1 MCTGF
6 DVAIEY
12 FEQDTLNCLEYDKRD
27 YKYPYLNYKCTFN
40 PKLENMAMICQ
51 NDGLFFTCTELQS
64 MWAAKVFSGKM
75 KLSSKEEMELEINKA
90 REKRKLNLKEVDHL
104 TKKEYIFDDIDSDET
119 ELPSIKLLGEKFQ
132 ENKDFIVP
140 HHIFKA

>member
-75 KLSSKEEMELEINKA
+75 KLPSKEEMEFEINKA
-90 REKRKLNLKEVDHL
+90 REKRKLNLKLQFPYDHDAL
-104 TKKEYIFDDIDSDET
+104 MDMLASELGILPDFDDIKEKDP
-119 ELPSIKLLGEKFQ
+119 ELYDMIW
-132 ENKDFIVP
+132 NK
-140 HHIFKA
+140 

>member
-12 FEQDTLNCLEYDKRD
+12 FEQDTLNCLEYDKKD

-40 PKLENMAMICQ
+40 PKLENIAMIGQ
-51 NDGLFFTCTELQS
+51 NDGLFFTCIELQS

-75 KLSSKEEMELEINKA
+75 KLPSKEEMELEINKA
-90 REKRKLNLKEVDHL
+90 REKRKLNLKLQFPYDHDAL
-104 TKKEYIFDDIDSDET
+104 MDMLASELGILPDFNDIKEKDP
-119 ELPSIKLLGEKFQ
+119 ELYDMIW
-132 ENKDFIVP
+132 NK
-140 HHIFKA
+140 